1 MNTNDP
7 LHPYPGTV
15 KQHNVKSAEEQAA
28 ERYPKPTR
36 EEIARWSNLDAYING
51 AVYCSVVRTCAECLT
66 ERAIPAEQ
74 KLEEAMKTMQILV
87 DALGLVGGR
96 SEYSDHLCNAIAH
109 KKGLFHGTAEPC
121 PGIKILNTA
130 LSLASE
136 KHGIKP
142 SIQ

>member
-1 MNTNDP
+1 MSTSDP
-7 LHPYPGTV
+7 LHPYPGTL
-15 KQHNVKSAEEQAA
+15 KHHTVKSAEEQAA
-28 ERYPKPTR
+28 ERYPSGDRLTIGELVK
-36 EEIARWSNLDAYING
+36 
-51 AVYCSVVRTCAECLT
+51 SVAQRKTYAECLT

-136 KHGIKP
+136 KHSIKP

>member
-1 MNTNDP
+1 MIE
-7 LHPYPGTV
+7 
-15 KQHNVKSAEEQAA
+15 KSAEEQAA
-28 ERYPKPTR
+28 ERFPTTYTHPSFPDDRYR
-36 EEIARWSNLDAYING
+36 ERKAY
-51 AVYCSVVRTCAECLT
+51 ATCLT

-136 KHGIKP
+136 KHGITP